1 MVGFYEPTWF
11 GLKMQVTVPAGKKGG
26 EVMPLHTPSGEVLEV
41 VIPVGLGAGQ
51 SFQFDLLQTNIFT
64 MNQSELEGATEKL
77 SNMLECEEILK
88 WCNEGDRVEMINQTN
103 QVSTY
108 TQSHTTT

>member
-1 MVGFYEPTWF
+1 
-11 GLKMQVTVPAGKKGG
+11 
-26 EVMPLHTPSGEVLEV
+26 
-41 VIPVGLGAGQ
+41 
-51 SFQFDLLQTNIFT
+51 

>member
-1 MVGFYEPTWF
+1 MVGFYEPTW
-11 GLKMQVTVPAGKKGG
+11 
-26 EVMPLHTPSGEVLEV
+26 
-41 VIPVGLGAGQ
+41 
-51 SFQFDLLQTNIFT
+51 LQTNIFT